1 MKRRVLVLLSVV
13 VLMVV
18 MLAMGV
24 APALASPPLLPGSPH
39 SAPGA
44 NGWLNSIAHSGGHTC
59 TAYDAI
65 GVNAPPCL

>member
-1 MKRRVLVLLSVV
+1 MKRRILVLLTVV

-18 MLAMGV
+18 MVAMSV
-24 APALASPPLLPGSPH
+24 APALASPPLVPGSPH
-39 SAPGA
+39 SAPGG
-44 NGWLNSIAHSGGHTC
+44 NGWVNSIPYSGGHTC